1 MQTSEDMFAGI
12 ARTPIATVVTD
23 PSRSDNPIIAANAAF
38 CQLTGY
44 AVEEVVGRNCRFL
57 AGERTDPS
65 ATQALRDAIRD
76 RRPGFAELLNYRK
89 DGTAFLNAVMI
100 APSFDEQG
108 ALQYFVGSQMDVSA
122 DGTALQR
129 RRNAEAALA
138 RLTRRQREVLHLMAA
153 GLRNKQIAERLSI
166 NEKTVKMHRAALL
179 TNLKAATSA
188 DAVRMAVEAGLQLS
202 GSA

>member
-1 MQTSEDMFAGI
+1 MSTSEDMFASI
-12 ARTPIATVVTD
+12 ALSPIATVVTD
-23 PSRSDNPIIAANAAF
+23 PSRSDNPIVAANAAF
-38 CQLTGY
+38 CRLTGY
-44 AVEEVVGRNCRFL
+44 ALEEVVGRNCRFL

-76 RRPGFAELLNYRK
+76 RRPGFAELLNYKK

-122 DGTALQR
+122 DGTALER
-129 RRNAEAALA
+129 RRKAEAALA
-138 RLTRRQREVLHLMAA
+138 RLTPRQREVLRLMAA

-188 DAVRMAVEAGLQLS
+188 DAVRMAVEAGLRLS

>member
-1 MQTSEDMFAGI
+1 MPTSEDMFASI
-12 ARTPIATVVTD
+12 ALSPIATVVTD
-23 PSRSDNPIIAANAAF
+23 PSRSDNPIVAANAAF
-38 CQLTGY
+38 CRLTGY
-44 AVEEVVGRNCRFL
+44 ALEEVIGRNCRFL

-76 RRPGFAELLNYRK
+76 RRPGFAELLNYKK

-100 APSFDEQG
+100 APSFDERG

>member
-1 MQTSEDMFAGI
+1 MSTSEDMFASI
-12 ARTPIATVVTD
+12 ALSPIATVVTD
-23 PSRSDNPIIAANAAF
+23 PSRSDNPIVAANAAF
-38 CQLTGY
+38 CRLTGY
-44 AVEEVVGRNCRFL
+44 ALEEVVGRNCRFL

-76 RRPGFAELLNYRK
+76 RRPGFAELLNYKK

-108 ALQYFVGSQMDVSA
+108 GLQYFVGSQMDVSA

-129 RRNAEAALA
+129 RRNAEAALT
-138 RLTRRQREVLHLMAA
+138 RLTRRQREVLRLMAA

-202 GSA
+202 GSV